1 MHYGIMHCI
10 STTGVIY
17 LLVQYGGC
25 LITKDQQNNRPIDY
39 IPNDEVRKAIDILK
53 TKNESAF
60 SVNNS
65 VVEEPLSSNIVIQN
79 KINHQIHQER
89 YQSFK

>member
-1 MHYGIMHCI
+1 MHCV
-10 STTGVIY
+10 SNTGVIY
-17 LLVQYGGC
+17 LLVQYGGS
-25 LITKDQQNNRPIDY
+25 LISKDQQNNRPIDY

-65 VVEEPLSSNIVIQN
+65 FAVDQPSTMIIQS
-79 KINHQIHQER
+79 KINHHIYQER
-89 YQSFK
+89 YDCYK